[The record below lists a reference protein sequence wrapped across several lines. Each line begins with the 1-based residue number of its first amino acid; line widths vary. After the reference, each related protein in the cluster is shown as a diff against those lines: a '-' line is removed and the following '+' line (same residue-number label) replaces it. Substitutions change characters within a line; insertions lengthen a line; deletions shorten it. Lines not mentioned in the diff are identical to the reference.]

1 MRLFAVEMSFLNDMI
16 LCFLIAYLVNML
28 LKQSIDYLTYL
39 STKTIFFW
47 PYGKFFSLY
56 SLNLL
61 SFSSQPR
68 KVEIPHSP
76 FWCVFTVFFFCY
88 YFGGATMMVGTFIIT
103 SSLASLVIK
112 WLASLAWLQ
121 SSITC
126 RPLCD
131 INIEYSRDIIKIYQ
145 EQSHLQYISPVKDFR
160 SGNMPSTWLKA
171 LLNGWTLVLRCCVS
185 EW

>member
-1 MRLFAVEMSFLNDMI
+1 MEN
-16 LCFLIAYLVNML
+16 
-28 LKQSIDYLTYL
+28 
-39 STKTIFFW
+39 
-47 PYGKFFSLY
+47 FSLY
-56 SLNLL
+56 IPLI
-61 SFSSQPR
+61 FS
-68 KVEIPHSP
+68 HSP
-76 FWCVFTVFFFCY
+76 PNQGRWRFPIVHFDVFLLFFFFCY

-103 SSLASLVIK
+103 SLVIK